1 MKELSMQWF
10 YDLKLRKKLSI
21 IFFAGSAFNL
31 MIGIFAMTRLG
42 DVSNVAE
49 SRAILVGFMV
59 ASLVVCGWLNYFI
72 VFRVVQ
78 RSLWW
83 AIKTL
88 EDVAEG
94 DLTKNI
100 KVKSNEEIG
109 QIFLAT
115 KKMIEKMRDVS
126 KHINELTH
134 SLAGSS
140 RELLETT
147 ESMNINAHQ
156 QTTQTEQVASAVM
169 EMSQTFGDVEHNT
182 ELATRASQNTS
193 EAARNGFSTVA
204 EVMGEMRKL
213 VGTVQESSDTIGK
226 LGQSSREIGEIV
238 ATIEEVADMTN
249 LLALN
254 AAIEAA
260 RAGEHGRGFA
270 VVADEVRSLAER
282 TGKATHEIT
291 AMIKAIQDDTEQAV
305 ASMMNS
311 KKQADD
317 GLVKAEEASGALER
331 IVEASKESVAMMTV
345 IATATQEQL
354 AVSEKVTSCVEQIA
368 NGTRTSESAADQIQG
383 KARHLSE
390 LSAELE
396 GTAAWFK
403 VA

>member
-1 MKELSMQWF
+1 MQWF
-10 YDLKLRKKLSI
+10 YNLNLTKKLSI
-21 IFFAGSAFNL
+21 TFIVGSLFNILIGVFAV
-31 MIGIFAMTRLG
+31 TRLG
-42 DVSNVAE
+42 DVAHAAE
-49 SRAILVGFMV
+49 SRTILIGLMAASV
-59 ASLVVCGWLNYFI
+59 AVCGWLNYFI
-72 VFRVVQ
+72 VVRIVHK
-78 RSLWW
+78 SLWW

-88 EDVAEG
+88 EVVAEG

-100 KVKSNEEIG
+100 KVKSHEEIG
-109 QIFLAT
+109 QIFAAT
-115 KKMIEKMRDVS
+115 KKMIEKMREVS
-126 KHINELTH
+126 NHINELTH
-134 SLAGSS
+134 ALAGSS
-140 RELLETT
+140 RELLGTT
-147 ESMNINAHQ
+147 ESMNSSAHQ
-156 QTTQTEQVASAVM
+156 QTAQTEQVASAVM
-169 EMSQTFGDVEHNT
+169 EMSQTFNDVAHNT
-182 ELATRASQNTS
+182 ERASEASHNTS
-193 EAARNGFSTVA
+193 EAARTGFATVA
-204 EVMGEMRKL
+204 EVMDEMRKI
-213 VGTVQESSDTIGK
+213 VGTMQESSVTIGK

-291 AMIKAIQDDTEQAV
+291 SMIKARQADTDKAV

-311 KKQADD
+311 KKQADE

-331 IVEASKESVAMMTV
+331 IVAASKESVEMMSV
-345 IATATQEQL
+345 IANATHEQL

-368 NGTRTSESAADQIQG
+368 DGTRSTEYAAEQIQG
-383 KARHLSE
+383 RASHLSE

-396 GTAAWFK
+396 VTASWFK

>member
-1 MKELSMQWF
+1 MQWF
-10 YDLKLRKKLSI
+10 YNLELKKKLSI
-21 IFFAGSAFNL
+21 MFFAGSLFNIL
-31 MIGIFAMTRLG
+31 TGVFAITRLG
-42 DVSNVAE
+42 DVAHVAE
-49 SRAILVGFMV
+49 SRAVLVGLMA
-59 ASLVVCGWLNYFI
+59 ASIAVCGWVNYFI
-72 VFRVVQ
+72 VFRVVYK
-78 RSLWW
+78 SLWW

-88 EDVAEG
+88 ETVAEG

-115 KKMIEKMRDVS
+115 KKMIEKMREVS
-126 KHINELTH
+126 KHINELNH
-134 SLAGSS
+134 SLADSS
-140 RELLETT
+140 KALLETT
-147 ESMNINAHQ
+147 ESMNNSAHQ
-156 QTTQTEQVASAVM
+156 QTAQTEQVASAVM
-169 EMSQTFGDVEHNT
+169 EMSQTLGDVEHNT
-182 ELATRASQNTS
+182 ELAATASQHTS
-193 EAARNGFSTVA
+193 EAARDGFSTVA
-204 EVMGEMRKL
+204 EVMDEMRKI
-213 VGTVQESSDTIGK
+213 VNTVQESSVTIGK
-226 LGQSSREIGEIV
+226 LGQSSCEIGEIV

-291 AMIKAIQDDTEQAV
+291 AMIKAIQADTTQAV
-305 ASMMNS
+305 DSMTNS
-311 KKQADD
+311 KKQADE
-317 GLVKAEEASGALER
+317 GLVKAEEASMALER
-331 IVEASKESVAMMTV
+331 IVEASRESVSMMSV
-345 IATATQEQL
+345 IATATQDQL

-368 NGTRTSESAADQIQG
+368 SGTRTTECAAEQIQG

-396 GTAAWFK
+396 VTVSWFK

>member
-1 MKELSMQWF
+1 MQWF
-10 YDLKLRKKLSI
+10 YNLHLRKKLSI
-21 IFFAGSAFNL
+21 TFFAGALFNIL
-31 MIGIFAMTRLG
+31 IGVFAITRLG
-42 DVSNVAE
+42 DVAHAAE
-49 SRAILVGFMV
+49 SRAILIGLMV
-59 ASLVVCGWLNYFI
+59 ASLAVCCWLNYFI
-72 VFRVVQ
+72 VFRVVHK
-78 RSLWW
+78 SLWW

-88 EDVAEG
+88 EIVAEG

-115 KKMIEKMRDVS
+115 KKMIEKMREVS
-126 KHINELTH
+126 NHINELNH
-134 SLAGSS
+134 ALADSS

-147 ESMNINAHQ
+147 ESMNSSTHQ
-156 QTTQTEQVASAVM
+156 QTAQTEQVASAVT
-169 EMSQTFGDVEHNT
+169 EMSQTFGDVANNT
-182 ELATRASQNTS
+182 ERASKASQNTS
-193 EAARNGFSTVA
+193 EAARTGFSTVA
-204 EVMGEMRKL
+204 QVMEEMRKI
-213 VGTVQESSDTIGK
+213 VSTVEESSVTIGK
-226 LGQSSREIGEIV
+226 LGQSSQEIGEIV

-291 AMIKAIQDDTEQAV
+291 AMIKSIQAETEQAV
-305 ASMMNS
+305 TSMMNS
-311 KKQADD
+311 RKQADG
-317 GLVKAEEASGALER
+317 GLAKAEEASGALER
-331 IVEASKESVAMMTV
+331 IVEASRESVEMMSV
-345 IATATQEQL
+345 IASATQDQL
-354 AVSEKVTSCVEQIA
+354 SVSEKVNSCVEQIA
-368 NGTRTSESAADQIQG
+368 EGTRTTEYAAEQIQG

-396 GTAAWFK
+396 VTASWFK

>member
-1 MKELSMQWF
+1 MQWF
-10 YDLKLRKKLSI
+10 YNLNLTKKLSI
-21 IFFAGSAFNL
+21 TFFVCSVFNIL
-31 MIGIFAMTRLG
+31 IGVFAITRLG
-42 DVSNVAE
+42 DAAHAAQ
-49 SRAILVGFMV
+49 SRAILIGLIT
-59 ASLVVCGWLNYFI
+59 ASLALCCWLNYFI
-72 VFRVVQ
+72 VFRVVHG
-78 RSLWW
+78 SLCW

-88 EDVAEG
+88 EVVAEG

-109 QIFLAT
+109 QIFAAT
-115 KKMIEKMRDVS
+115 KKMIEKMREVS
-126 KHINELTH
+126 NHINELTH
-134 SLAGSS
+134 ALADSS

-147 ESMNINAHQ
+147 ESMNKSAHQ
-156 QTTQTEQVASAVM
+156 QTAQTEQVASAVM

-182 ELATRASQNTS
+182 EQASNASQNTS
-193 EAARNGFSTVA
+193 EAARTGFSTVA
-204 EVMGEMRKL
+204 GVMDEMRRL
-213 VGTVQESSDTIGK
+213 VDTVQESSATIGK

-291 AMIKAIQDDTEQAV
+291 AMIKAIQADTEQAV
-305 ASMMNS
+305 TSMMNS
-311 KKQADD
+311 KRQADE

-331 IVEASKESVAMMTV
+331 IVEASKESVTMMGV

-354 AVSEKVTSCVEQIA
+354 AVSEKVTSCVEEIA
-368 NGTRTSESAADQIQG
+368 NGTRTTECAADQIQG

-390 LSAELE
+390 LSTELE
-396 GTAAWFK
+396 VTASWFK